1 MKSNAYLA
9 ILSAVALSVISSAQA
24 NEKRWFEME
33 VILFSQL
40 GDKSQLKENFSDTP
54 PMPKYRRVRDLL
66 SEFLTPDI
74 RMIKK
79 HLPICETQQQQPK
92 QVLSFDNFP
101 SASVFKQLSLPAIFP
116 TKTAEDL
123 QAEMLLEH
131 PELSSAYYQIP
142 EQQEVIELQ
151 VTQAT
156 TTEINNSA
164 LTELTNEENSLSDS
178 HDIAALTF
186 EQQAILAA
194 AEQAFAEPSYQ
205 FSPIVPSKE
214 LCRLSNNDIQVLTAA
229 DPEFD
234 ANAFEI
240 EQVPKTINAVET
252 PLSSEP
258 YLISSDSLELHDIV
272 KQLALSRDF
281 KPLLHIGWRQS
292 EPAINKKRSIPMRL
306 FAGENLAAHYQKQ
319 LAQYETELAQAQ
331 AQEQQLQ
338 TLLMNISA
346 QNNSDILSNESS
358 DTLAKQLHKQNK
370 LKEIIANLKQ
380 MPTDKTA
387 LLAKLDAI
395 KANSQVKNSQD
406 LALKA
411 PIKPSQDWTIDGLF
425 NVHLNHYLYITT
437 DLNIADM
444 SLAEQASKSL
454 AKGEPVPIKSIR
466 FSQNK
471 RVISKE
477 IHYFDHPYIGMIV
490 QIRRHHRPDPASL
503 NKDTDN

>member
-40 GDKSQLKENFSDTP
+40 GDKSQLKENFSNTP

-66 SEFLTPDI
+66 SELLTPDI

-131 PELSSAYYQIP
+131 PELTSAYYQVP
-142 EQQEVIELQ
+142 EQQAAQ
-151 VTQAT
+151 AAAT
-156 TTEINNSA
+156 TERNNST

-178 HDIAALTF
+178 HDIAALSF

-194 AEQAFAEPSYQ
+194 AEEAFAKPNYQ
-205 FSPIVPSKE
+205 FSPIVPSKK
-214 LCRLSNNDIQVLTAA
+214 LCRLSNNDIQALTAA
-229 DPEFD
+229 VPEFD

-331 AQEQQLQ
+331 VQEQQLQ

-346 QNNSDILSNESS
+346 QNNSDISSNKSS

-380 MPTDKTA
+380 MPTDKTT
-387 LLAKLDAI
+387 LLAELDAI
-395 KANSQVKNSQD
+395 KANSQVKNSQE
-406 LALKA
+406 LTLKA

-425 NVHLNHYLYITT
+425 NVHLNHYLYITA

-490 QIRRHHRPDPASL
+490 QIRRHHRPDLASL

>member
-66 SEFLTPDI
+66 SDFLTPDI

-101 SASVFKQLSLPAIFP
+101 LTSVFKQLTLPTLFP

-131 PELSSAYYQIP
+131 PELSSAYYQRP
-142 EQQEVIELQ
+142 EQQ
-151 VTQAT
+151 VTQST
-156 TTEINNSA
+156 TATEINNSA
-164 LTELTNEENSLSDS
+164 LTELTNEENSLADS
-178 HDIAALTF
+178 HDRGALTF

-194 AEQAFAEPSYQ
+194 AEQTFAEPSYQ
-205 FSPIVPSKE
+205 FSPIVASNK
-214 LCRLSNNDIQVLTAA
+214 LCRLSNYDIQALTAT
-229 DPEFD
+229 DSEFD
-234 ANAFEI
+234 ASAFEI
-240 EQVPKTINAVET
+240 EQVPKTINAVES
-252 PLSSEP
+252 PLSAEP

-272 KQLALSRDF
+272 KQLSLSRDF

-292 EPAINKKRSIPMRL
+292 EPAINKKRSVPMRL

-319 LAQYETELAQAQ
+319 LAQYQTELAQAQ
-331 AQEQQLQ
+331 AQENQLQ
-338 TLLMNISA
+338 TLLMNLTA
-346 QNNSDILSNESS
+346 DNNTHILSNE
-358 DTLAKQLHKQNK
+358 DNDALAKQLYKQNK

-380 MPTDKTA
+380 MPTDKAA
-387 LLAKLDAI
+387 LLAELDAI
-395 KANSQVKNSQD
+395 KESSLVKNKQN

-411 PIKPSQDWTIDGLF
+411 PLKPSQDWTIDGLF
-425 NVHLNHYLYITT
+425 NVHLNHYLYITA
-437 DLNIADM
+437 DLNIANM
-444 SLAEQASKSL
+444 SLAEQASKSI
-454 AKGEPVPIKSIR
+454 AKGEPQPIKSIR

-471 RVISKE
+471 RVISQE

>member
-1 MKSNAYLA
+1 MKSNTYLA

-40 GDKSQLKENFSDTP
+40 GDKSQLKENFNDTP

-79 HLPICETQQQQPK
+79 HLPICETQQQQTK
-92 QVLSFDNFP
+92 QALSFDNFP
-101 SASVFKQLSLPAIFP
+101 LTTVFKQLTLPTIFP
-116 TKTAEDL
+116 TKTANDL

-131 PELSSAYYQIP
+131 PELTSAYYQVP
-142 EQQEVIELQ
+142 EQQAA
-151 VTQAT
+151 QAAA
-156 TTEINNSA
+156 TTEINNST
-164 LTELTNEENSLSDS
+164 LTELTNEKNSLANNP
-178 HDIAALTF
+178 DITALTF

-205 FSPIVPSKE
+205 FSPLAPSQK
-214 LCRLSNNDIQVLTAA
+214 LCRLSSNDIQALTAA

-234 ANAFEI
+234 ANSFEI

-272 KQLALSRDF
+272 KQLSLSRDF

-292 EPAINKKRSIPMRL
+292 EPAINKRRSIPMRL
-306 FAGENLAAHYQKQ
+306 FAGENLAAHYKKQ

-331 AQEQQLQ
+331 AQEHQLQ
-338 TLLMNISA
+338 TLLMNLSA
-346 QNNSDILSNESS
+346 DNTSHILSNEDS
-358 DTLAKQLHKQNK
+358 DTLAKQLYKQNK
-370 LKEIIANLKQ
+370 LNEIIANLKQ

-387 LLAKLDAI
+387 LLAELDAI
-395 KANSQVKNSQD
+395 KASSQVKKSQD
-406 LALKA
+406 LVLKA
-411 PIKPSQDWTIDGLF
+411 PLKPAQDWTIDGLF
-425 NVHLNHYLYITT
+425 NVHLNHYLYITV
-437 DLNIADM
+437 DLNIANM

-490 QIRRHHRPDPASL
+490 QIRRHHRPDLTSL
-503 NKDTDN
+503 NKATDN